1 MTTPLP
7 ALATAGGSSLSRLG
21 GAFLKGCWS
30 QLNPA
35 MLALLLWPF
44 LIALVFWVLS
54 ALLFWDPM
62 VLWFK
67 DSWLLGSRFMS
78 WLSEGAQAIGISDL
92 SGGIA
97 RLVSILLLLPVVI
110 ASGMVVIAV
119 FAMPLVMRHLSNNH
133 YPNVVRLGSFSLWSN
148 LGNALSSLAVF
159 VIGYLLSLPLWLIP
173 PLALVIPWLWWGW
186 LTARIMRFD
195 SLVEHASPEERKLL
209 INRHKREYLGLGLMV
224 AALNYIPPLFL
235 ITPVLSALVF
245 GHYSLSRL
253 AELRTRQS

>member
-1 MTTPLP
+1 MSSPLP
-7 ALATAGGSSLSRLG
+7 AMAPVSGSSLSRLG

-30 QLNPA
+30 QLKPA
-35 MLALLLWPF
+35 MLSLLLWPF
-44 LIALVFWVLS
+44 LVALIFWVLS

-67 DSWLLGSRFMS
+67 ESWLLSSRFMA
-78 WLSEGAQAIGISDL
+78 WLSDGAQAMGISDL
-92 SGGIA
+92 NGGIA
-97 RLVSILLLLPVVI
+97 RLVTILLLLPVVI

-133 YPNVVRLGSFSLWSN
+133 YPNVVRSGSFSLWAN
-148 LGNALSSLAVF
+148 LANALSSLGLF
-159 VIGYLLSLPLWLIP
+159 VIGYLLCLPLWLIP

-195 SLVEHASPEERKLL
+195 SLVEHASPDERKLL
-209 INRHKREYLGLGLMV
+209 ISRHNREYLGLGLMV

-253 AELRTRQS
+253 AELRARQS